1 MRSGERDGVQMATE
15 KTLTPA
21 YVSPKSLFTFLAQ
34 RRADGHITD
43 VIDKSLMKNFSGST
57 QNEMTSA
64 LKFLKLINDKGEPT
78 ALYRELITE
87 ADEAVRTQLAAKML
101 REAYGFVFEAP
112 GFSLERGTTF
122 QLSELFKKAG
132 ASGSTMVR
140 GISFFLATAK
150 AAGFKI
156 SSTIQAPTLPRA
168 PRSKTAKKPIAL
180 AQAEKAAAEGDGDD
194 SDDSG
199 DDSGVMRFEIPIP
212 VDRRVRITIPADFN
226 SADWTLL
233 QTMFTAYVT
242 RWQAMEGQ
250 KDKGPTPVKE

>member
-1 MRSGERDGVQMATE
+1 LQAFISSPFTLLGISRASPLDVQNRPHVRHHINHVALLRHDGEYVLVRERRLVKRFSRDE
-15 KTLTPA
+15 
-21 YVSPKSLFTFLAQ
+21 
-34 RRADGHITD
+34 
-43 VIDKSLMKNFSGST
+43 
-57 QNEMTSA
+57 
-64 LKFLKLINDKGEPT
+64 
-78 ALYRELITE
+78 
-87 ADEAVRTQLAAKML
+87 
-101 REAYGFVFEAP
+101 
-112 GFSLERGTTF
+112 